1 MILHARSVEKRVL
14 YRLTIGWY
22 SIFNWTTLLEK
33 TLRIA
38 ISLLMGDVY
47 CRQES
52 GIWKVSSS
60 PWKFSASS
68 EQPQLWPSR
77 NRKYVQKCMNAGT
90 YLAASR
96 YAMPYHARP
105 REMECIDYLRA
116 YLTLHELLPFKLTPR
131 NILRNCGV
139 INMLLNR
146 SYLSSPKISSL
157 FARYLRISVECCI
170 IFSIYY
176 LRLFIL

>member
-1 MILHARSVEKRVL
+1 
-14 YRLTIGWY
+14 
-22 SIFNWTTLLEK
+22 
-33 TLRIA
+33 
-38 ISLLMGDVY
+38 
-47 CRQES
+47 
-52 GIWKVSSS
+52 
-60 PWKFSASS
+60 
-68 EQPQLWPSR
+68 
-77 NRKYVQKCMNAGT
+77 MNAGT

-176 LRLFIL
+176 LRLFILQIKEGFNRIEKSKTERIAESVEVNCIIIPHDASSPFTRIQYLSILI

>member
-1 MILHARSVEKRVL
+1 
-14 YRLTIGWY
+14 
-22 SIFNWTTLLEK
+22 
-33 TLRIA
+33 
-38 ISLLMGDVY
+38 
-47 CRQES
+47 
-52 GIWKVSSS
+52 
-60 PWKFSASS
+60 
-68 EQPQLWPSR
+68 
-77 NRKYVQKCMNAGT
+77 MNAGT

-176 LRLFIL
+176 LRLFILQMKEGLDSIESKSPKLRESLRVLRLIALLFHTMRHLHLHEFNTYQYLFNKLHSQLDILCVLRRIFDLNFLY